1 MKTLSRLVACCT
13 LPTAVL
19 VGALSAQSVPPPS
32 AAAPAGNA
40 TVAKEEAILLS
51 PFEVS
56 SAKDTGYLAS
66 QTLSGTR
73 LNTKIEDTG
82 VAETIITPDFMRD
95 LGLTSLDEVFKF
107 VPNTTTGKSVTIR
120 WRVPEPRTFVLS
132 NTLEF

>member
-1 MKTLSRLVACCT
+1 MKTLSRLVACCS

-19 VGALSAQSVPPPS
+19 VGALSAQSVPPPP
-32 AAAPAGNA
+32 ATAPAGNA
-40 TVAKEEAILLS
+40 TVAKEVAILLT

-95 LGLTSLDEVFKF
+95 LEPVTGLDDG
-107 VPNTTTGKSVTIR
+107 TGKSVTIR
-120 WRVPEPRTFVLS
+120 WRVPEPRTFALS

>member
-1 MKTLSRLVACCT
+1 MKTLSRLVACCS

-32 AAAPAGNA
+32 ATAPAGNA
-40 TVAKEEAILLS
+40 TVAKEVAILLT

-95 LGLTSLDEVFKF
+95 LEPVTGLDDG
-107 VPNTTTGKSVTIR
+107 TGKSVTIR

>member
-1 MKTLSRLVACCT
+1 MKTLSRLVACCS

-32 AAAPAGNA
+32 ATAPAGNA
-40 TVAKEEAILLS
+40 TVAKEVAILLT

-95 LGLTSLDEVFKF
+95 LEPVTGLDDG
-107 VPNTTTGKSVTIR
+107 TGKSVTIR
-120 WRVPEPRTFVLS
+120 WRVPEPRTFALS